1 MPAEPDNQY
10 SLIRKLLPFSTAAL
24 IIALLYV
31 GWIFYS
37 RWQEN
42 RRAEQKAAAAKAAD
56 ARRTI
61 EQFGGG
67 RLTIL
72 NFYATPATVHRG
84 EKAQLC
90 YGVSNA
96 KTVRIDPPVAADVW
110 PSISHCIEVAPT
122 RDTSYTLT
130 AEDGAGHSAMQKLL
144 VSVK

>member
-1 MPAEPDNQY
+1 MSTEPDNQHP
-10 SLIRKLLPFSTAAL
+10 LIRKLLPFSTAAVV
-24 IIALLYV
+24 IALLYV

-42 RRAEQKAAAAKAAD
+42 RRAEEEASAAKAAE

-67 RLTIL
+67 QLTIL
-72 NFYATPATVHRG
+72 NFYATPATIRHG

-90 YGVSNA
+90 YGVANA
-96 KTVRIDPPVAADVW
+96 KIVRLDPPASENIW
-110 PSISHCIEVAPT
+110 PSISHCVEVAPS

-130 AEDGAGHSAMQKLL
+130 AQDAAGHSATQTLIL
-144 VSVK
+144 QVK